1 MSIGLNY
8 LGTLI
13 EGVSEEIRLGRQLAT
28 KDGPEREA
36 NLHTTVVR
44 RIEVLRLVEQ

>member
-1 MSIGLNY
+1 MNY

-13 EGVSEEIRLGRQLAT
+13 EGVSEEIRLGSQLAT